1 MKIIVK
7 IICIFFTGLI
17 SIQAQT
23 NSVSG
28 KITSKGEAL
37 PFVNVYLKNTKL
49 GTFTNENGFFELKDI
64 PNGNYTLVS
73 SNIGF
78 EKKSIKI
85 MLSGNEKI
93 VKNFSL
99 DDTNSLEE
107 IVISGT
113 LRPVS
118 KSNSPVSVE
127 VYSATFFKKNPT
139 PSIFESL
146 QNVNGVRP
154 QLNCNVCNTGDIH
167 INGLEG
173 PYTFVLI
180 DGMPIV
186 SGLSTVYGLTG
197 IPQALIERVEVVK
210 GPASS
215 LYGSEAV
222 GGIINI
228 ITKKT
233 ANAPTLAT
241 DVSSSSWGEVNTDIG
256 MRYNASKKIEG
267 MLGINYFN
275 FQNRIDNNGDNFTDV
290 TLQNRISL
298 FNKINIKRKSNKV
311 LTIAGRYVYEDRW
324 GGEIDWGKKYRGSD
338 VKYGE
343 SIYTNRW
350 ETFGTY
356 ELPTSE
362 NINFQFSANGHF
374 QDSFYG
380 TDAFDAEQLIGFG
393 QFTYNKQ
400 IREKHDLLIGMA
412 YRYTYYDDNTFA
424 TLDENGIANKAAITH
439 LPGIFIQDEIALN
452 TQNNLLLG
460 ARLDYNSIHGRIV
473 SPRVNYKWNS
483 IDKTNIVRVSVG
495 NGFRVANVFTE
506 DHAALTGA
514 REVEFDGELQPET
527 SWNIN
532 LNYVKKVILENSF
545 ITLDASTFYTYFNNR
560 ILPDYETNSNKII
573 YANLEGHSV
582 SKGISLNTDMTF
594 TNGLSINLG
603 ATLMDVSLTEN
614 KIKTRQLLTESFSG
628 VWSISYKTNTN
639 ITFDYTGNIYGP
651 MRLPLLGDK
660 DPRAEFSPWFSIQN
674 IQLTK
679 KFTNSWEVYGGIKN
693 LLNFTPPAN
702 SINNSENP
710 FDIGIDTEKNPELA
724 FDPSYVYASNQGIR
738 AFMGIRYTLF

>member
-7 IICIFFTGLI
+7 IVCIFFTGLI

-139 PSIFESL
+139 PSIFESF